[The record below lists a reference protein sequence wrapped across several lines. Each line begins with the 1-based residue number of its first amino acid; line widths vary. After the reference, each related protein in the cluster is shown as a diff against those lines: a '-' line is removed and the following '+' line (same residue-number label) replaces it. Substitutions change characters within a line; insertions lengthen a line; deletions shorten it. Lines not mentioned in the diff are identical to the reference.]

1 MVIVGVGCIAAGVV
15 DTYAVYVGFVVVCV
29 FGVGTLNVVV
39 ATPVVTI
46 HSVVAVVGVCC
57 DGDVVGVVIMVDAIY
72 GVVIVIVCVAA
83 AYEVPVRILL
93 VAVAALLFFSLLM
106 LLSSS
111 LLLLSSVL
119 LLLLT
124 S

>member
-1 MVIVGVGCIAAGVV
+1 VVIVGVGCIAAGVV

-57 DGDVVGVVIMVDAIY
+57 DGDVVGVVIMVDAI
-72 GVVIVIVCVAA
+72 

-111 LLLLSSVL
+111 LL
-119 LLLLT
+119 
-124 S
+124 